1 MMSFAEARAAVESSG
16 RAVLDDAQEAVR
28 QRAPGV
34 EVREILRY
42 ADAADQ
48 LVSLSSSAAMVV
60 VGSHGRGSVG
70 SKLLGSVSVRVV
82 RRAHCPVVV
91 VRPGRTGAVRHGVA
105 VGLDGL
111 PESRPVLEL
120 AYHQAS
126 LHGLPLTVLHAAWSS
141 SVRSVDAVQLPD
153 SPADRDS
160 EMAAFA
166 ESLAGMAE
174 KYPDVHVT
182 RRVVEGRAEDLLVD
196 LGERMDLIVLG
207 SHQPH
212 GLERLLLGSV
222 AVAVVEDATCP
233 VAVVP
238 VQAPLAVQRP

>member
-1 MMSFAEARAAVESSG
+1 
-16 RAVLDDAQEAVR
+16 
-28 QRAPGV
+28 
-34 EVREILRY
+34 
-42 ADAADQ
+42 
-48 LVSLSSSAAMVV
+48 
-60 VGSHGRGSVG
+60 
-70 SKLLGSVSVRVV
+70 
-82 RRAHCPVVV
+82 
-91 VRPGRTGAVRHGVA
+91 
-105 VGLDGL
+105 
-111 PESRPVLEL
+111 
-120 AYHQAS
+120 
-126 LHGLPLTVLHAAWSS
+126 VLHAAWSS

-153 SPADRDS
+153 SPEDRES
-160 EMAAFA
+160 EMAVLA
-166 ESLAGMAE
+166 ESLAGLAE